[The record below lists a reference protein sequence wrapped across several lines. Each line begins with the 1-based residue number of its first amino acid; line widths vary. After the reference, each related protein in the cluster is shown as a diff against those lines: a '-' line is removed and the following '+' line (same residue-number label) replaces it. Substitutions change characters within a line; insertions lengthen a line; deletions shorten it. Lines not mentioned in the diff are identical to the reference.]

1 MLAEGI
7 LQVIIAFGGEIKK
20 SFSKKEVKEAFEI
33 LEEASKKFAF
43 ASYGFDLVK
52 AHAEKS
58 ILSEAKQLTKS
69 VQSGTVTVRKY
80 VYSLITYISGNL
92 VSSGQYHI
100 YRGVL
105 SPMGPGEDLWKILD
119 SALDELVAIGDIS
132 KEEAAE
138 QKVVVRKNIDEMG

>member
-43 ASYGFDLVK
+43 ASYWFDLVK
-52 AHAEKS
+52 RHAEKS

-80 VYSLITYISGNL
+80 VYSLITYISVNL

-138 QKVVVRKNIDEMG
+138 QKLVGRKYIDEMD